1 MEEFK
6 KNDDDFEDDDF
17 LEPKHQEHHH
27 PGLGAAQRAK
37 PIAHNE
43 QSQRAKSKTTY
54 NVWQVVSAILA
65 VLLIVVLYVGF
76 FSNNGVSKENA
87 ADKTLNFVNT
97 NLLQGQ
103 ATATL
108 VDVQEEGELYNV
120 KLSVNGQ
127 LVDGYVTKDGELFFP
142 QAIDMSATADLAA
155 AADEPAPAA
164 QELPK
169 TAKPKVELFVMSHC
183 PYGTQAEKAM
193 IPVVQE
199 LGDKIDFSVKFV
211 NYAMHGEKEVLE
223 EMNQVCI
230 ENEQNAKFLDYLNCF
245 LKEGDGETCLT
256 ETKIDKTKL
265 SACTLKLDTEFNI
278 RKSLEDET
286 TWSGGRFPPF
296 LVHDKENEE
305 YGVQGSPTLV
315 INGQQASASRSPAAF
330 LAAVCGAFSEVPEGC
345 GAELSAAQ
353 ASPGFG
359 TGTASA
365 GAGSGCV
372 Q

>member
-76 FSNNGVSKENA
+76 FSSNGVSKENA

-142 QAIDMSATADLAA
+142 QAIDMSATADL